1 MCVRQE
7 IRKERKKIE
16 KVAFQNSFKDCT
28 QKNHH
33 KWVWDM
39 VNKHGKIV
47 TCRVT
52 LAKTPSDRRW
62 KKNHHGNLRKIF
74 RNLEIEGYRIQ

>member
-16 KVAFQNSFKDCT
+16 KIAIKNSFRDCSG
-28 QKNHH
+28 KNHH

-39 VNKHGKIV
+39 KNKHEDIV
-47 TCRVT
+47 TCRII
-52 LAKTPSDRRW
+52 LSKTPSDRRW
-62 KKNHHGNLRKIF
+62 KKNYHGNLRKIF
-74 RNLEIEGYRIQ
+74 RDLDIEGYRIQ